1 MSEALKVQRHHIAK
15 TAQTSQFQESVSR
28 ISLKLLKYGKEESPD
43 LQVQ

>member
-1 MSEALKVQRHHIAK
+1 MSEALKVQRHLIAK

-28 ISLKLLKYGKEESPD
+28 ISLKSLKCGKEESPD